1 MMYLVYALRMYL
13 VGLIF
18 MFLNTLI
25 MILDYNVTDVNVKKS
40 LIIRMLLWPVML
52 PYEWIKKLISLR
64 MYFKN

>member
-25 MILDYNVTDVNVKKS
+25 MILDYNVTDINVKKS

-64 MYFKN
+64 TYFKN

>member
-25 MILDYNVTDVNVKKS
+25 MILDYNVTDVNTKKS

-52 PYEWIKKLISLR
+52 PYEWIKKLIGLR
-64 MYFKN
+64 TYFKN